1 MDAATTARHS
11 LAMQRTAPEMTRN
24 ARTLRVNATD
34 AERKLWQMLRHYR
47 PRFTRQLVVSHYIVD
62 IACRSVK
69 LAIELDGGQHAEQM
83 AADDMRTAY
92 LESRGW
98 QVLRFWNS
106 DVFDNIEG
114 VTEAILNAVV
124 ARSSTHPQ
132 PLPSR
137 EGRRNR
143 E

>member
-1 MDAATTARHS
+1 
-11 LAMQRTAPEMTRN
+11 MQRTPPEMTRN
-24 ARTLRVNATD
+24 ARTLRANATD
-34 AERKLWQMLRHYR
+34 AESKLWQMLRQYR

-69 LAIELDGGQHAEQM
+69 LAIELDGGQHAEHI
-83 AADDMRTAY
+83 AADAVRTTY

-106 DVFDNIEG
+106 DVLNNIEG
-114 VTEAILNAVV
+114 VTEVILNAVV

-137 EGRRNR
+137 EGIRNR